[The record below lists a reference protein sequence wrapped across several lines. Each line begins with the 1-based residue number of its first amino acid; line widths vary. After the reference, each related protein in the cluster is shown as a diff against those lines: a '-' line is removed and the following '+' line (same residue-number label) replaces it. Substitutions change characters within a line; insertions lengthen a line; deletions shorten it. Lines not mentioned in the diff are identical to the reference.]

1 MTFWVSMELYAK
13 FANAAKA
20 KGLPM
25 SALLTALMQAETQG
39 MGVTEEQLRDMARRV
54 RMKEVTPADVAA
66 EIADRAAIMAADTAL
81 FMVRP
86 SQRNASQLAAT
97 SMLPLQQRGKRKR

>member
-1 MTFWVSMELYAK
+1 MELYAK

-20 KGLPM
+20 KGVPM

-39 MGVTEEQLRDMARRV
+39 VGVTEEQLRDMARRV

-66 EIADRAAIMAADTAL
+66 EIANRAAIMAADTAL
-81 FMVRP
+81 FIERP
-86 SQRNASQLAAT
+86 TLQNAAQIAAT
-97 SMLPLQQRGKRKR
+97 AMQPLPQRGKRKR